1 MEEGGGEQLIAI
13 LEGTGK
19 QSWATDEVEADRHL
33 DDVEVATVEE
43 EVAMAEEEA
52 AATVEEEA
60 ATVEEEAATVAAVA
74 TVEEEVEEGEG
85 EDRTPAIKTPLS
97 TFVTSLIKSAKRSF
111 GMNSASTGKSR
122 TFTSFATFIP
132 NAARE
137 CAL

>member
-52 AATVEEEA
+52 A